1 MGRFGCRGDRDSEF
15 PAKVMSKVLPAIPS
29 LSEASSTD
37 ATSTGASNINSES
50 SGYRSSPVLMFS
62 TGGSRLD
69 GTTSASAGGVP
80 WWGVALGGVAMVAGY
95 LYVKRKA

>member
-1 MGRFGCRGDRDSEF
+1 MRSSKAI
-15 PAKVMSKVLPAIPS
+15 PAMPS
-29 LSEASSTD
+29 LSESSSTD
-37 ATSTGASNINSES
+37 ATSGGASQIRSES

-80 WWGVALGGVAMVAGY
+80 WWGVVLGVAALAAGY
-95 LYVKRKA
+95 WYMKRKN